1 MKGSKE
7 DVKVGKDLLK
17 IKDQIRR
24 PVKRKDRKSQMAQ
37 IESQLSELTEK
48 IEEIRD
54 NISGNGSSYTKL
66 KKKKEIIYIL
76 KNEGEVTTTELS
88 DMIDLSR
95 TRSSEYLNE
104 MRKEGILKAKKSGK
118 KKYYKLDI

>member
-1 MKGSKE
+1 MKGSK
-7 DVKVGKDLLK
+7 DNIKLNKDLLK
-17 IKDQIRR
+17 IKDQIRK
-24 PVKRKDRKSQMAQ
+24 PVNRKDRKSEIAQ

-48 IEEIRD
+48 IDEIRE
-54 NISGNGSSYTKL
+54 NISNGNSSHTKL